1 MGLFLFTSASIRQRD
16 REPTMKAHYIIALPT
31 SAGAVIGAAAIQTLH
46 AQAKPPVYMVAIN
59 EITNP
64 DGYKN
69 EYLPKGQAAIKAHGG
84 VYVAAGP
91 GTIIDGAFPK
101 GRVVI
106 LRWDSLEA
114 LKAWHE
120 SPDYQAA
127 LKIGEQYAK
136 YNVVAVDGVK
146 Q

>member
-1 MGLFLFTSASIRQRD
+1 VTFVGHFVRDQRG
-16 REPTMKAHYIIALPT
+16 KAPGDHTPLGGI
-31 SAGAVIGAAAIQTLH
+31 AIQTLH

-59 EITNP
+59 ELTDP

-69 EYLPKGQAAIKAHGG
+69 EYLPKAQAAIKAHGG
-84 VYVAAGP
+84 VYVAAGQ
-91 GTIIDGAFPK
+91 GTIIDGSFPS

-127 LKIGEQYAK
+127 LKIGKQYAK
-136 YNVVAVDGVK
+136 YNLVAVDAVK